1 MVMFTSVQREPR
13 VQQNQQGGRRC
24 VQQDGRSHNVNSAD
38 NVNNELANN
47 GIKEVVNE
55 VVKEVVN
62 EVVNKV
68 VNNIT
73 IVQHKIWKA
82 MYCVGWMTLTTV
94 LFSQIH
100 VLVQL

>member
-1 MVMFTSVQREPR
+1 MPSWGGRRVQLMVMFTSVQREPR
-13 VQQNQQGGRRC
+13 VQQNQQGGRRRG
-24 VQQDGRSHNVNSAD
+24 QQVSRSHNVNSVD

-47 GIKEVVNE
+47 GVKEMVNE

-73 IVQHKIWKA
+73 IVQHKI
-82 MYCVGWMTLTTV
+82 
-94 LFSQIH
+94 
-100 VLVQL
+100 